1 MSFPK
6 SSFDRA
12 SLQNISIDASEIC
25 KKEPHYYSNSSTK
38 LDYGD
43 IEVEIIKDKYQREY
57 SKFSKNFHQR
67 SKSQIAKIDRII
79 QDANDLN
86 EILNDHNKWLLKKS
100 IGL

>member
-1 MSFPK
+1 MSLPI
-6 SSFDRA
+6 SSIYRP
-12 SLQNISIDASEIC
+12 SLHNISIEASEIC
-25 KKEPHYYSNSSTK
+25 KKEPYYYSNSSTK

-79 QDANDLN
+79 QDATDLN
-86 EILNDHNKWLLKKS
+86 EILNDHNKWLQKKNAS
-100 IGL
+100 L